1 MYREQ
6 AEGQGS
12 KPAPAVEIEG
22 EQEWEVEKIL
32 NAKWFR
38 GKKRYLVRWKGYT
51 AEADSIHHVLRDTGF
66 QERELP
72 NRFTAKAL
80 FGWDD
85 KQFDAKYLKKL
96 ESNWR
101 TWRS

>member
-6 AEGQGS
+6 VEGQGS

-38 GKKRYLVRWKGYT
+38 GKKR
-51 AEADSIHHVLRDTGF
+51 IHHVLRDTGF

-72 NRFTAKAL
+72 NRFTAKVL

-85 KQFDAKYLKKL
+85 KQFDAEYLKKL
-96 ESNWR
+96 ERNWR

>member
-1 MYREQ
+1 MNDGRS
-6 AEGQGS
+6 EGGPEYIQVG
-12 KPAPAVEIEG
+12 KFITLA
-22 EQEWEVEKIL
+22 
-32 NAKWFR
+32 NAKE
-38 GKKRYLVRWKGYT
+38 LIT
-51 AEADSIHHVLRDTGF
+51 AFHQLYGELNRIHHVLRDTGF

-85 KQFDAKYLKKL
+85 KQFDAEYLKKL
-96 ESNWR
+96 ERNWR